1 VPETTRVYV
10 QQDGTVPS
18 TCPACGAEHPFQS
31 DKIGTRGSSV
41 ELRCSC
47 GNRFSVLPEF
57 RKAYRRE
64 TNLRGTHTKSS
75 SENEYGEILIK
86 NMSMTGVGF
95 TTEGDH
101 SLGEGDELMLR
112 FMLGDRKDAKIEAGA
127 VVVRTHG
134 EYVGCKFK
142 KLTPHQEEELVSF
155 LIQIP

>member
-1 VPETTRVYV
+1 MSEALRVYV

-18 TCPACGAEHPFQS
+18 TCPACGAERPFQS
-31 DKIGTRGSSV
+31 DKIGTRGRPV

-57 RKAYRRE
+57 RRAYRRE
-64 TNLRGTHTKSS
+64 TNLRGTYTKFS
-75 SENEYGEILIK
+75 SENEYGQIIIK

-95 TTEGDH
+95 TTESDH
-101 SLGEGDELMLR
+101 RLGEGDELMLR
-112 FMLGDRKDAKIEAGA
+112 FMLDDRKDAKIEAGA

-142 KLTPHQEEELVSF
+142 KLTPHQEEDLVSF